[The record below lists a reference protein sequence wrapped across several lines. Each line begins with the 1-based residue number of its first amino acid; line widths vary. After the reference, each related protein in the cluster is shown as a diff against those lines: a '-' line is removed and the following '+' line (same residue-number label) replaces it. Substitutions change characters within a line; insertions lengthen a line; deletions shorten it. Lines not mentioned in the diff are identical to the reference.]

1 MKYFYNY
8 SFLDRWMEANRD
20 ITNKQVMHAM
30 GTTSNTCLDS
40 WVRMKSPLPTIA
52 LLRFCNAFHV
62 PLSAFIVDADAQ
74 GEEDME
80 HVRPGVD
87 DQFEPDGGYIDNDE
101 KRKLGTRALRNP
113 LDVDRIKSVVPG
125 LTSDGIAGNGGAPEH
140 RHGRKEEHREATA
153 SAPMDE
159 EEAML
164 PAGDK
169 GETMLPASDK
179 GEIMLSAPGAEP
191 DISMTTL
198 NRMLDI
204 IAEQQKQIGEQQK
217 LISELTRRLNSR
229 QTECNHQQMGYE
241 SPQPGYGMVAEE
253 SHHHE

>member
-8 SFLDRWMEANRD
+8 SFLNRWMEANRD
-20 ITNKQVMHAM
+20 ITNKQVMRAM

-80 HVRPGVD
+80 HVCPGVD

-125 LTSDGIAGNGGAPEH
+125 LTSDGIAGNGSTTEH
-140 RHGRKEEHREATA
+140 RHGRKEEHKEAAA
-153 SAPMDE
+153 SAPME
-159 EEAML
+159 ENEAML
-164 PAGDK
+164 TASDK
-169 GETMLPASDK
+169 GETMMPAAD
-179 GEIMLSAPGAEP
+179 AEP

-217 LISELTRRLNSR
+217 LIGELTRRLETQQGGCNPQ
-229 QTECNHQQMGYE
+229 QTGYDTQQG
-241 SPQPGYGMVAEE
+241 GYGMVAEE
-253 SHHHE
+253 IHREK

>member
-8 SFLDRWMEANRD
+8 SFLNKWMEANKD
-20 ITNKQVMHAM
+20 ITNKQVMRAM

-62 PLSAFIVDADAQ
+62 PLSAFIVDADSQ
-74 GEEDME
+74 MEEGDEGME
-80 HVRPGVD
+80 HVRPGID

-125 LTSDGIAGNGGAPEH
+125 WTSDGTTGNGGAES
-140 RHGRKEEHREATA
+140 RGERTEEKTEEKTEEDTTSTIPSPDVKTA
-153 SAPMDE
+153 SAP
-159 EEAML
+159 A
-164 PAGDK
+164 
-169 GETMLPASDK
+169 
-179 GEIMLSAPGAEP
+179 AEQ
-191 DISMTTL
+191 DISMATL

-204 IAEQQKQIGEQQK
+204 IAEQQK
-217 LISELTRRLNSR
+217 LISELTRRLDA
-229 QTECNHQQMGYE
+229 QQ
-241 SPQPGYGMVAEE
+241 SGYGMVAEE
-253 SHHHE
+253 IHREK